1 MNVKR
6 MLEAARYREAKGDF
20 EGADEL
26 ERMARRAQ
34 IEAFVP
40 QNVLESVHGGVG
52 GNAVNGQLGGLHV
65 EMNVQPPS
73 QNAAAKEA
81 AISIVSSGNSN
92 PQVISQTASQFGAD
106 PAEVSAWVE
115 YLSQISPMVG
125 GDPNLLRQ
133 MADQSGNVQMNL
145 ATQNPGSNFQ
155 SWGITPQD
163 IMWHE
168 KEGHGGKLQSSP
180 DEYLNIANPGADMPR
195 GFGGGI
201 WPQQYWTSIR
211 DQFMSG
217 QGPQEWGPNKRIWEQ
232 RVVPKARQNLQR
244 MMATAQRTDEWDI
257 YNSMNSHMPSCRG
270 CGEIGYKC
278 MCTEG
283 CRCGSCEEC
292 PTCNPSGIRTAMS
305 DAQDCLDNINA
316 CNDMLDDPMLSPK
329 RKKQIRWELNRLID
343 EMASITE
350 TPRFVRMRPSMEA
363 VAQKEEHELCRRC
376 KGYGVY
382 RVRVSRYDSEEEYC
396 ECPAGE
402 RRQARDSERI
412 RAQQL
417 KTRIKNS
424 RDPFRMAKLPDPE
437 IEQCMW
443 CNSILRDGQ
452 WVPHHEKLKT
462 SNVTHVMCPSCEG
475 DNDWLSELEALREE
489 DKLQKTAGWLDSI
502 RDAFSREPKQQRE
515 KFYNE
520 TQYLRRGMGTDPNAW
535 KVYGFTLP
543 AGCQTECETCGKD
556 MGEFERCLAART
568 SGPRNP
574 FTPQEFLSYET
585 NPRGDETLFFCS
597 TNCLNERR
605 RFVANR
611 DT

>member
-65 EMNVQPPS
+65 EMNVTPPS
-73 QNAAAKEA
+73 QNQAAKEA
-81 AISIVSSGNSN
+81 AITVLTSGGFLSDETIANAAN
-92 PQVISQTASQFGAD
+92 GHGAD
-106 PAEVSAWVE
+106 PQETRAWVE
-115 YLSQISPMVG
+115 YLHGLTKFSG
-125 GDPNLLRQ
+125 NDPNLLRQ
-133 MADQSGNVQMNL
+133 LADQSGNVQMNL

-155 SWGITPQD
+155 SWGITPDD

-168 KEGHGGKLQSSP
+168 KEGHGGKLQSTP
-180 DEYLNIANPGADMPR
+180 EEYMNIANPGADMPR

-211 DQFMSG
+211 DQFMEG
-217 QGPQEWGPNKRIWEQ
+217 QGPQEWGPNKRIWER

-244 MMATAQRTDEWDI
+244 MMARAQRTDEWDI

-283 CRCGSCEEC
+283 CRCGDCEEC
-292 PTCNPSGIRTAMS
+292 PTCNPSGVRTAMS
-305 DAQDCLDNINA
+305 DTQDCLDNINA
-316 CNDMLDDPMLSPK
+316 CNDMLDDPTLSPK
-329 RKKQIRWELNRLID
+329 RKEQIRWELDRLID
-343 EMASITE
+343 EMAGLTE

-363 VAQKEEHELCRRC
+363 VAQKKDGH
-376 KGYGVY
+376 
-382 RVRVSRYDSEEEYC
+382 
-396 ECPAGE
+396 
-402 RRQARDSERI
+402 
-412 RAQQL
+412 
-417 KTRIKNS
+417 
-424 RDPFRMAKLPDPE
+424 PFRTAKLPDPE
-437 IEQCMW
+437 IKQCMW
-443 CNSILRDGQ
+443 CNSILRDGR
-452 WVPHHEKLKT
+452 WEPHHEKLKT
-462 SNVTHVMCPSCEG
+462 SSVTHVMCPSCKG
-475 DNDWLSELEALREE
+475 DNDWISELEAIREE

-502 RDAFSREPKQQRE
+502 RDVFSRQPKPQRD

-574 FTPQEFLSYET
+574 FTAQEFLSYET

-597 TNCLNERR
+597 TDCLNERR